1 MRVRCGTY
9 CLPEIKHGHPQI
21 HWSVKS
27 WPVKSCSFPCPWN
40 SGGYYTSFTFPTSLK
55 GKERKGKERKGKE
68 RKGRRREEV
77 RQRRGKD
84 EGRRRKGRRKKENTR
99 KGKKKGTSFKKP
111 LKTLKVSRID
121 RALQQ
126 VIETTVKPIWKVRKQ
141 HLESWSVPALDVCL
155 SVLVIS
161 EIQYGCSASVWNYLE
176 TTLKPYK
183 ALHGE

>member
-1 MRVRCGTY
+1 MEFRGLLY
-9 CLPEIKHGHPQI
+9 FI
-21 HWSVKS
+21 HLS
-27 WPVKSCSFPCPWN
+27 N
-40 SGGYYTSFTFPTSLK
+40 LIERK

-126 VIETTVKPIWKVRKQ
+126 VIETTVKPI
-141 HLESWSVPALDVCL
+141 
-155 SVLVIS
+155 
-161 EIQYGCSASVWNYLE
+161 
-176 TTLKPYK
+176 
-183 ALHGE
+183 

>member
-1 MRVRCGTY
+1 MLFS
-9 CLPEIKHGHPQI
+9 LPLEFRGIL
-21 HWSVKS
+21 
-27 WPVKSCSFPCPWN
+27 
-40 SGGYYTSFTFPTSLK
+40 YYTSFTFPTSLK

-126 VIETTVKPIWKVRKQ
+126 VIETTVKPI
-141 HLESWSVPALDVCL
+141 
-155 SVLVIS
+155 
-161 EIQYGCSASVWNYLE
+161 
-176 TTLKPYK
+176 
-183 ALHGE
+183 

>member
-1 MRVRCGTY
+1 MLFS
-9 CLPEIKHGHPQI
+9 LPLEFRGLLYFI
-21 HWSVKS
+21 HLS
-27 WPVKSCSFPCPWN
+27 N
-40 SGGYYTSFTFPTSLK
+40 LIERK

-126 VIETTVKPIWKVRKQ
+126 VIETTVKPI
-141 HLESWSVPALDVCL
+141 
-155 SVLVIS
+155 
-161 EIQYGCSASVWNYLE
+161 
-176 TTLKPYK
+176 
-183 ALHGE
+183 